1 VSLIS
6 QFSLLPWAEGLVC
19 SPQLQAPDI
28 GVCLRLLLLS
38 PALEECVVRAGLQ
51 EWLIRRGS
59 ASPSASASPAWP
71 IWPVLASATVF
82 GALHIAS
89 GWPHAL
95 AVMVPGL
102 ALAMLYQRTRSWR
115 WCALAHSG
123 MNAFAI
129 SVCGF

>member
-6 QFSLLPWAEGLVC
+6 QFSPLPWAAGVVC

-51 EWLIRRGS
+51 EWLIRRG
-59 ASPSASASPAWP
+59 PASASPAWP
-71 IWPVLASATVF
+71 VIASAAAF
-82 GALHIAS
+82 GLLHIAS

-95 AVMVPGL
+95 AVTVPGL

-115 WCALAHSG
+115 WCTLAHGG